1 MRCAAAPHWPPPVSP
16 RPHRQKWSRPLALRC
31 RSAHINTMRPEEVKA
46 VRYKLKQT
54 QADFALMIGVSVN
67 TLQSWEE
74 GRHRPDGP
82 AEALLRVAAKSPK
95 MVARVLGRA

>member
-1 MRCAAAPHWPPPVSP
+1 MGPD
-16 RPHRQKWSRPLALRC
+16 
-31 RSAHINTMRPEEVKA
+31 EVKA

-54 QADFALMIGVSVN
+54 QADFATMIGVSVN
-67 TLQSWEE
+67 TLQAWEE

-95 MVARVLGRA
+95 MVVRVLGRA

>member
-1 MRCAAAPHWPPPVSP
+1 
-16 RPHRQKWSRPLALRC
+16 
-31 RSAHINTMRPEEVKA
+31 MRPEEVKA

-67 TLQSWEE
+67 ALQSWEE

>member
-1 MRCAAAPHWPPPVSP
+1 
-16 RPHRQKWSRPLALRC
+16 
-31 RSAHINTMRPEEVKA
+31 MRPDEVKA

-54 QADFALMIGVSVN
+54 QADFATMIGVSVS
-67 TLQSWEE
+67 TLQAWEE

-95 MVARVLGRA
+95 MVVRVLGRA